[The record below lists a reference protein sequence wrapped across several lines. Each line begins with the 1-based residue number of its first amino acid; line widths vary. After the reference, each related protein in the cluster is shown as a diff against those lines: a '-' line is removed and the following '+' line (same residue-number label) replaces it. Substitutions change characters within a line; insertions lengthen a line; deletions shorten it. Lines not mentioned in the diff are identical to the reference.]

1 MMETVSLRSGRE
13 SSSRVSSFSLEA
25 SDSGELAS
33 DAPRFGFWRTGL
45 ALVRLWETST
55 GFGDAC

>member
-33 DAPRFGFWRTGL
+33 DAPRFGT
-45 ALVRLWETST
+45 VV
-55 GFGDAC
+55 GDFYWLR